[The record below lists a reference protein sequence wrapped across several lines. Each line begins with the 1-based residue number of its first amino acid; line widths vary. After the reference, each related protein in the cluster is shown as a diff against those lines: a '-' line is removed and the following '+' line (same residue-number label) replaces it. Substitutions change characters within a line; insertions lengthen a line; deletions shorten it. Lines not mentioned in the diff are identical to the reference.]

1 MIKLSLLLRALR
13 LSSIAAFLFTAANY
27 ALYYWKG
34 VPLVTEIVAEWIMAR
49 TPNDYAVALLGTLG
63 DWAKP
68 FAATGGLAAT
78 GFVFFALFAAVMA
91 LGRSNQPAPPSP
103 QRRELLARAVPF
115 VMVAGTAGVA
125 VESWARDRAF
135 ARKAVDPVPLWP
147 FRYPE
152 EREAFAPGLVRK
164 SVTGVDA
171 FYGMSKNTVDPV
183 LHPAEWRL
191 KVTLDGRPWKEYS
204 YPQLLALPRIQ
215 RFTTM
220 RCVSNTLTSNLM
232 GTAEW
237 SGLFLRQLI
246 DPGEVP
252 SSIVEVAFIG
262 VDGHDDS
269 LPANYAFSED
279 LLLALGMN
287 GQTLNRVHGFPF
299 RLIAPRYYGFKSV
312 KWMGEIRLCSL
323 PYFGTWPKMGY
334 TKEPVVHT
342 MTYIDRVRKAEGALL
357 AGGVAFAGLRG
368 VKRVEVRADGGE
380 WTPAQLEA
388 PLSPY
393 TWTRWKA
400 NLVVP
405 NGARIIEARAAD
417 GGGAWQATEE
427 SPLFPDGV
435 KGPTI
440 KKIS

>member
-1 MIKLSLLLRALR
+1 MFLRALQ
-13 LSSIAAFLFTAANY
+13 LSSLAAFVFTAVNY
-27 ALYYWKG
+27 ALFYWKG

-49 TPNDYAVALLGTLG
+49 TPNYYAVALLGALG

-78 GFVFFALFAAVMA
+78 GFAFFLLFYAALWLMKRSAPAA
-91 LGRSNQPAPPSP
+91 PSP
-103 QRRELLARAVPF
+103 QRRELLARTVPF
-115 VMVAGTAGVA
+115 VMLAGTAGVA
-125 VESWARDRAF
+125 VESWARDRAY
-135 ARKAVDPVPLWP
+135 ARRAVEPVPLWP

-152 EREAFAPGLVRK
+152 EREQFAPGLVRK
-164 SVTGVDA
+164 AVTSVNA

-183 LHPAEWRL
+183 LDPASWRL
-191 KVTLDGRPWKEYS
+191 KVTLDGRPWREFSYS
-204 YPQLLALPRIQ
+204 QLLALRRVQ
-215 RFTTM
+215 RYTTM

-237 SGLFLRQLI
+237 SGIFLRQLV
-246 DPGEVP
+246 DPAEVA
-252 SSIVEVAFIG
+252 SQIQEIAFIG

-269 LPANYAFSED
+269 LPASYAFSED

-287 GQTLNRVHGFPF
+287 GETLNRVHGFPF
-299 RLIAPRYYGFKSV
+299 RLLAPKYYGFKSV
-312 KWMGEIRLCSL
+312 KWLAEIRLCSQ

-342 MTYIDRVRKAEGALL
+342 MSFIDRVRRDGNRVL

-368 VKRVEVRADGGE
+368 VDRVELRADQGAWVAAE
-380 WTPAQLEA
+380 LEA

-400 NLVVP
+400 SLVIP
-405 NGARIIEARAAD
+405 EGAKVIEARAAD
-417 GGGAWQATEE
+417 GAGAWQATKE

-440 KKIS
+440 KRLL

>member
-1 MIKLSLLLRALR
+1 MFLRALR
-13 LSSIAAFLFTAANY
+13 YSSVAAFVFTALNY

-34 VPLVTEIVAEWIMAR
+34 VPLITEIVAEWIMAR
-49 TPNDYAVALLGTLG
+49 TPNYYAVVLLDRLG

-78 GFVFFALFAAVMA
+78 GFVFFVLWYAALA
-91 LGRSNQPAPPSP
+91 LLKQSRPAPPSP
-103 QRRELLARAVPF
+103 RRRELLARTVPF
-115 VMVAGTAGVA
+115 VMLAGTAGVA
-125 VESWARDRAF
+125 VESWARDRAY

-147 FRYPE
+147 FHHPE
-152 EREAFAPGLVRK
+152 EREQFAPGLVRK
-164 SVTGVDA
+164 AVTSVDQ

-183 LHPAEWRL
+183 LDPTAWRL
-191 KVTLDGRPWKEYS
+191 KVTLDGRPWKQYS
-204 YPQLLALPRIQ
+204 YPQLLALRRIQ
-215 RFTTM
+215 RYTTM

-237 SGLFLRQLI
+237 SGIFLRQLV
-246 DPGEVP
+246 DPAEVP
-252 SSIVEVAFIG
+252 SHIVEVAFIG

-269 LPANYAFSED
+269 LPAMYAFSDD

-287 GQTLNRVHGFPF
+287 GETLNRVHGFPF
-299 RLIAPRYYGFKSV
+299 RLIAPKYYGFKSV
-312 KWMGEIRLCSL
+312 KWMGEIRLCSQ

-342 MTYIDRVRKAEGALL
+342 MSYIDRVRRNEGGAL
-357 AGGVAFAGLRG
+357 AGGVAFAGMRG
-368 VKRVEVRADGGE
+368 VQRVEVRAGSAA
-380 WTPAQLEA
+380 WTEAQLEA

-400 NLVVP
+400 NLVIP
-405 NGARIIEARAAD
+405 EGARVIEARALD
-417 GGGAWQATEE
+417 GTGAWQATAE

-440 KKIS
+440 KRLT

>member
-1 MIKLSLLLRALR
+1 MFLRALHW
-13 LSSIAAFLFTAANY
+13 SSAAALVFTAANY
-27 ALYYWKG
+27 VLYYLKG

-49 TPNDYAVALLGTLG
+49 TPNYWAVALLGALG

-78 GFVFFALFAAVMA
+78 GFVFFLICYAGLWLAA
-91 LGRSNQPAPPSP
+91 RSAPAPPSP
-103 QRRELLARAVPF
+103 GRRELLARTVPF
-115 VMVAGTAGVA
+115 IMLAGTAGVA
-125 VESWARDRAF
+125 VESWGRDRAY
-135 ARKAVDPVPLWP
+135 ARKAAEPVPLWP

-152 EREAFAPGLVRK
+152 EREQFAPGHVRK
-164 SVTGVDA
+164 AVTSVDA

-183 LHPAEWRL
+183 LDPASWRL
-191 KVTLDGRPWKEYS
+191 KITLDGRPWKEFS
-204 YPQLLALPRIQ
+204 YPQLLALRRIQ
-215 RFTTM
+215 RYTTM

-237 SGLFLRQLI
+237 SGIFLRQLV
-246 DPGEVP
+246 DPAEVP
-252 SSIVEVAFIG
+252 SHIREIAFIG

-269 LPANYAFSED
+269 LPPAYAFSED

-287 GQTLNRVHGFPF
+287 GETLNRVHGFPF
-299 RLIAPRYYGFKSV
+299 RLLAPKYYGFKSV
-312 KWMGEIRLCSL
+312 KWLAEIRLCSQ
-323 PYFGTWPKMGY
+323 PYFGTCPKMGY

-342 MTYIDRVRKAEGALL
+342 MSFIDRVRRNGSSAL

-368 VKRVEVRADGGE
+368 IQRVEVRAGAGP
-380 WTPAQLEA
+380 WTEAQLEA

-400 NLVVP
+400 NLVIP
-405 NGARIIEARAAD
+405 EGAQVMEARAAD
-417 GGGAWQATEE
+417 GTGAWQATQE

-440 KKIS
+440 KKLP